1 MRPKRLTL
9 REVEAL
15 ELLSVGF
22 TTKQIARR
30 LGENMQTVSSRVT
43 RAQGKLGTNNRAHAV
58 AVAMSSRLIRGPQP
72 VECVVRNRR
81 TLAEFAQ
88 DFKILDAQQLSRRE
102 IAEKLELVPS
112 SLDKLLMRARKA
124 GLLPQPAKRQA
135 VSVR

>member
-58 AVAMSSRLIRGPQP
+58 AMSSRLIRGPEP

-81 TLAEFAQ
+81 TLAEFAE